1 MRDGLI
7 LKCKDQRT
15 NLVIRCRSS
24 LLYSLRHRDVGREE
38 HAGVPYDRIFEICK
52 KKLSK
57 DSRYWPNEA
66 KQDLKMAPHWSA
78 QKWIDVLAK
87 GGGYNF
93 ATLLETR

>member
-1 MRDGLI
+1 M
-7 LKCKDQRT
+7 KCKDQRT

-38 HAGVPYDRIFEICK
+38 HAGVPYDRNIDKCK
-52 KKLSK
+52 DKLSK

-66 KQDLKMAPHWSA
+66 KQDLKMAPQGPA
-78 QKWIDVLAK
+78 QKWIDVMTK
-87 GGGYNF
+87 GSGNKV